1 MHTELVGHC
10 GTGEPGIRPVSLI
23 LMVAA
28 GLTALQDK
36 PTYTLPPGFAAVALL
51 FSRLL
56 IPIQAAILAFA
67 VRNKLHR

>member
-1 MHTELVGHC
+1 
-10 GTGEPGIRPVSLI
+10 
-23 LMVAA
+23 MVAA